1 MAKGI
6 RRITGATGS
15 SAVSAKEAAGVLDQQ
30 YRAIQLSMK
39 GTAAVNIDQIDAEII
54 SLRCDVMRHTAIIT
68 VTSIPIVMIVDFMHA
83 STYLLPTYYPS
94 HLCRQRMESTQLSQI
109 SKSQLRASLEV
120 LSREVNSVRNEEL
133 MRRVDLQ
140 VKTIIQDVLS
150 LISGDPQIRCAVLN
164 ASAVGSDPKAIKRV
178 VEEIKAVRMGG
189 G

>member
-1 MAKGI
+1 M
-6 RRITGATGS
+6 
-15 SAVSAKEAAGVLDQQ
+15 SAKEAAGVLDQQ

-39 GTAAVNIDQIDAEII
+39 RTAAANIDQIDAEII
-54 SLRCDVMRHTAIIT
+54 SLRCDMMRHTAIIT
-68 VTSIPIVMIVDFMHA
+68 VLLLPFLYSNDMHA

-94 HLCRQRMESTQLSQI
+94 HLSRQRMESTQLSQI

-178 VEEIKAVRMGG
+178 VEEIKAVRIGG
-189 G
+189 GGQ